1 MAAKRKTPFTK
12 VILNV
17 PTSLLEKFDFAAKT
31 NDYSRSEAVKEAMRI
46 FVIDQMGEDWIP
58 QNQMKEYQEQ
68 MKAQWAGMMQ
78 GMAEGVQNLPPEMQQ
93 QQYPNLSVNDTTT
106 KERSSSRKRRASKRQ
121 KLSDVYKKGK

>member
-93 QQYPNLSVNDTTT
+93 QYPNLSVNDTTT

-121 KLSDVYKKGK
+121 KLSDLPK

>member
-46 FVIDQMGEDWIP
+46 FVIYQMGEDWIP

-68 MKAQWAGMMQ
+68 MKAQFAGMMQ
-78 GMAEGVQNLPPEMQQ
+78 GMTEGAQNLSTEMQQ
-93 QQYPNLSVNDTTT
+93 QQYPNLAVNDTAT
-106 KERSSSRKRRASKRQ
+106 KERPSSKKKQVSKRQ
-121 KLSDVYKKGK
+121 KLSNIYKKGK

>member
-31 NDYSRSEAVKEAMRI
+31 NDYSRSEAVKEAMRN

-68 MKAQWAGMMQ
+68 MKAQFAGMMQ

-93 QQYPNLSVNDTTT
+93 QYPNLSVNDTTT
-106 KERSSSRKRRASKRQ
+106 EEKPSSRRRRTSKRQ

>member
-1 MAAKRKTPFTK
+1 
-12 VILNV
+12 
-17 PTSLLEKFDFAAKT
+17 
-31 NDYSRSEAVKEAMRI
+31 MRI

-78 GMAEGVQNLPPEMQQ
+78 GMSEGMKNLPPEMQQ

-106 KERSSSRKRRASKRQ
+106 EEKPSSRRRRTSKRQ

>member
-78 GMAEGVQNLPPEMQQ
+78 GMSEGMKNLPPEMQQ

-121 KLSDVYKKGK
+121 KLSDLPK

>member
-78 GMAEGVQNLPPEMQQ
+78 GMAEGVKNLPPEMQQ

-106 KERSSSRKRRASKRQ
+106 EEKPSSRRRRTSKRQ

>member
-1 MAAKRKTPFTK
+1 MTAKRKTPFTK

-106 KERSSSRKRRASKRQ
+106 EEKTRSRKRRASKRQ
-121 KLSDVYKKGK
+121 KLSDLPK